1 MRLIRGRSLQD
12 LLQAADGL
20 DARLALLRPFV
31 DACQAVAYA
40 HSVGI
45 VHRDLK
51 PANIMLGEFGET
63 QVVDWGLARPVAS
76 GRGDD
81 WRDAIL
87 PDADL
92 TQKVSGSVNGTP
104 AYMSPEQASGEAADE
119 RSDVWGLGAVLYE
132 LLTGRPPY
140 TGTDARSVLKSLRT
154 RVPDPIPAPAPP
166 ELVAVVERALRR
178 DPEERYPNARAF
190 AADALRYLD
199 GRQVQAYA
207 YSPGDHLRRFV
218 MARKIQVGT
227 VAVAL
232 AAIIALAV
240 TTAQR
245 TASERDRAQQA
256 EERMGEA
263 LQEADASLALA
274 LVRQALVSAASGER
288 AEAEVL
294 AANALAL
301 GESPDA
307 RGVFAAFGG
316 ERPELLSVEDAS
328 GMDCRQYKHHLNDA
342 GDRVLCLG
350 DTRVSLW
357 SVAPLA
363 ELWSKP
369 LAAEFGSF
377 NEGRDEV
384 ILSGRELTDRFVFLR
399 VEDGSLLREFD
410 AAPPSGMVFS
420 RDGKHG
426 FFRTG
431 AQPFTLLA
439 DRFDMQP
446 NAAGPRAAFHDFCRG
461 GAVGV
466 GPLGPTQ
473 LLWACKQSPGI
484 RIGTPAGLER
494 TVELTG
500 APDMAAAY
508 RLVPTSDQKRVV
520 IADHRGNLT
529 LLDLQTGDTLRTT
542 ETGLGGL
549 VDVALS
555 DDDQVLAVA
564 GERGGVR
571 LWHLP
576 TGAWVGSLPTGVVHQ
591 LHFDGDVLVVL
602 GPTLQRWAIPKELV
616 PTKLVNH
623 GGFTGIAF
631 SPDGRFL
638 CGSGGDGR
646 LRVWSMA
653 NGPDG
658 VLAETLVTLVA
669 QNGVA
674 KDCGFTAD
682 SSHALG
688 VGMGKGGVMRYRT
701 DDWTP
706 DASLMLH
713 PDDYAA
719 LRRVV
724 SLQGLVLGL
733 SYLDGGPELW
743 REGEPRTIDSVR
755 IPGRQFVEAES
766 NVVGTAAALSDDE
779 GQVYRLLAGDP
790 PVLRDIPRVEAVL
803 GVAITNDADR
813 IAVSTPSG
821 VDLFSVQENAVVRS
835 FGPLTRGAKDLAFS
849 PDDRYLAAGLTGGV
863 VRIWEVESGELLA
876 ILRGHTEQV
885 VSVAFSPDGH
895 WLATG
900 SWDGT
905 IRLWGLDA
913 LHTPAEELVPLVET
927 AWQLS
932 LEDALSAE

>member
-1 MRLIRGRSLQD
+1 MNPHDKDDDEPCYSAPPGAASAWDGVEPSESPTASDGSHPFGVEQSGRYERRALLGKGGMGQVHTVRDQRLRRDVALKEVSIEATSADAEARLAREAWITAQLEHPGIVAVHDAGRTPDGRLFYTMRLIRGRSLRN
-12 LLQAADGL
+12 LLQAATDL

-76 GRGDD
+76 DRGDD
-81 WRDAIL
+81 WRRAIL

-92 TQKVSGSVNGTP
+92 TQNVSGSVNGTP
-104 AYMSPEQASGEAADE
+104 AYMSPEQASGETADE

-132 LLTGRPPY
+132 LLTGRPPFA
-140 TGTDARSVLKSLRT
+140 GAEARVVLTSLRT
-154 RVPDPIPAPAPP
+154 QVPDPIPAPAPP
-166 ELVAVVERALRR
+166 ELIAIAERALRR
-178 DPEERYPNARAF
+178 DPDERYPNAKAL

-218 MARKIQVGT
+218 MARKVPVVT
-227 VAVAL
+227 VVAAL
-232 AAIIALAV
+232 AAILALAV
-240 TTAQR
+240 TTGQR
-245 TASERDRAQQA
+245 TASERDRAQHA

-301 GESPDA
+301 RESPEA

-350 DTRVSLW
+350 DARVSVW
-357 SVAPLA
+357 SVVPVK

-384 ILSGRELTDRFVFLR
+384 VLAGRELTDRFVFLR
-399 VEDGSLLREFD
+399 VDDGTLLREFH
-410 AAPPSGMVFS
+410 AAPASGVVFS
-420 RDGKHG
+420 GDGNHG
-426 FFRTG
+426 FLRTG
-431 AQPFTLLA
+431 SRPFTLLP
-439 DRFDMQP
+439 DRFDTQP
-446 NAAGPRAAFHDFCRG
+446 NPAGPRAAWDDFCRG
-461 GAVGV
+461 AAVGV
-466 GPLGPTQ
+466 GPLGASRM
-473 LLWACKQSPGI
+473 LWACKQERGI
-484 RIGTPAGLER
+484 RIGSPAGLER

-500 APDMAAAY
+500 TLDMAAAY
-508 RLVPTSDQKRVV
+508 RLVPTSDEGRVV
-520 IADHRGNLT
+520 VADHRGNLT
-529 LLDLQTGDTLRTT
+529 LVDLETGDTLRTT

-602 GPTLQRWAIPKELV
+602 GPTVQRWAIPKELV
-616 PTKLVNH
+616 PTQLVNH

-658 VLAETLVTLVA
+658 VLAETLAALISER
-669 QNGVA
+669 GVA

-682 SSHALG
+682 SSHVLG
-688 VGMGKGGVMRYRT
+688 VGMGGG
-701 DDWTP
+701 
-706 DASLMLH
+706 
-713 PDDYAA
+713 
-719 LRRVV
+719 
-724 SLQGLVLGL
+724 G
-733 SYLDGGPELW
+733 
-743 REGEPRTIDSVR
+743 
-755 IPGRQFVEAES
+755 
-766 NVVGTAAALSDDE
+766 
-779 GQVYRLLAGDP
+779 
-790 PVLRDIPRVEAVL
+790 
-803 GVAITNDADR
+803 
-813 IAVSTPSG
+813 
-821 VDLFSVQENAVVRS
+821 
-835 FGPLTRGAKDLAFS
+835 
-849 PDDRYLAAGLTGGV
+849 
-863 VRIWEVESGELLA
+863 
-876 ILRGHTEQV
+876 
-885 VSVAFSPDGH
+885 
-895 WLATG
+895 
-900 SWDGT
+900 
-905 IRLWGLDA
+905 
-913 LHTPAEELVPLVET
+913 
-927 AWQLS
+927 
-932 LEDALSAE
+932 